1 MKLKWEEAAPLPACG
16 SGHNAVLL
24 RGFIYVGGGSKE
36 KGGKKVG
43 NYSVHV
49 YNPHTNKWDPSIDT
63 PCCDFAMAVLKDE
76 LVIAGGAT
84 ANDEVLNDISILN
97 PETREWKSYNKMPNA
112 RYNATAVGYRSM
124 LIIVGG
130 VMPTKGVF
138 KKLSSGFW
146 SVQPTTDLL
155 DTTSGCWHTCSSIPS
170 PHIQLKAVIVNNTL
184 YVLGGAD
191 SNLKPSPKVFGAS
204 LDDIGATHELSW
216 QCLADVPFC
225 YSAPVVMQDKYLLT
239 VGGTQQSD
247 NNLVREVRAL
257 NPLNALWKQIANL
270 PVATCL
276 QAAVCIG
283 NKLIVIGGMTKNK
296 KFSDAVWTG
305 VFE

>member
-1 MKLKWEEAAPLPACG
+1 MKWEEVAPLPACG

-24 RGFIYVGGGSKE
+24 HGLIYVGGGSKE
-36 KGGKKVG
+36 KGGRKVG
-43 NYSVHV
+43 SYSVHV
-49 YNPHTNKWDPSIDT
+49 YDPHTNEWQPSIDT
-63 PCCDFAMAVLKDE
+63 PCCDFAMTVLKNE

-84 ANDEVLNDISILN
+84 ANDDVLSDVSILN
-97 PETREWKSYNKMPNA
+97 PETREWKLYSKMPHA
-112 RYNATAVGYRSM
+112 RYNATAVGYQSM

-138 KKLSSGFW
+138 KKLASGFW

-170 PHIQLKAVIVNNTL
+170 PHIQLKAVILNNTL

-191 SNLKPSPKVFGAS
+191 SNLKPSSKVFGTS
-204 LDDIGATHELSW
+204 LDDIATTHELSW

-225 YSAPVVMQDKYLLT
+225 YSTPVVMHDKYLLT

-247 NNLVREVRAL
+247 SSLAREVRAL

-276 QAAVCIG
+276 QAAVCID
-283 NKLIVIGGMTKNK
+283 NKLIVIGGMTKDK
-296 KFSDAVWTG
+296 KLSNAVWTG